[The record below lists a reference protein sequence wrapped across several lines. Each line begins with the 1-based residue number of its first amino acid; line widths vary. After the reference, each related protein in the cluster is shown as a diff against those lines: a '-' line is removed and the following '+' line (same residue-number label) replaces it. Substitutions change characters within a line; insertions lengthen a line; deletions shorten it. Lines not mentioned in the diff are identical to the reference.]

1 MVNADAYDRGFARL
15 SRHAV
20 APLLARSRS
29 ARRLLD
35 VGCGSGVVTE
45 AALALG
51 AVVTAVD
58 ADPAMVELT
67 ARRFPGAAVRRAT
80 LPELPF
86 GDGEFDA
93 VAGNFVINHVPDTG
107 AALRELRRVLRPG
120 GTLALSWWAA
130 GEMTATAVLADA
142 MEAAGLSSEAP
153 PRPFAA
159 DAGPEWFAALLAE
172 TGFAGAEVES
182 VRWRHRVD
190 LDAWWTDVVGAGG
203 ARFGAI
209 GRQPP
214 EVAGLV
220 RAHYERLAAPYAR
233 DGFPVRAHIA
243 HARRP

>member
-51 AVVTAVD
+51 AAVTAVD

-86 GDGEFDA
+86 DDGEFDA
-93 VAGNFVINHVPDTG
+93 VAGNFVINHVPDT
-107 AALRELRRVLRPG
+107 AASLRELRRVLRPG

-130 GEMTATAVLADA
+130 GEMTATAVLSDA
-142 MEAAGLSSEAP
+142 MEAAGLASGP

-159 DAGPEWFAALLAE
+159 DAGPERFAALLAAA
-172 TGFAGAEVES
+172 GFADAEVES

-190 LDAWWTDVVGAGG
+190 LDAWWTEVVGAGG
-203 ARFGAI
+203 ARFGTI
-209 GRQPP
+209 GRQPAA
-214 EVAGLV
+214 VAGLV